1 MPLSD
6 TITAQWAWIIPALSV
21 SAFFVTAV
29 FGRFLP
35 KQGVY
40 IPLAAIAAGFVL
52 FWFVLTD
59 VVANGSR
66 EVAVNWIVLG
76 DTRISWGIIA
86 DRLSVTMLG
95 LITFVALLV
104 QVYSIEYMKGEGR
117 IGWYYAVHALFA
129 GAMLALVLADNLIF
143 LYLAWELV
151 GLGSYLLIGFWW
163 ERRSAAEAAKK
174 AFITTRIGDVG
185 LLIGIILLYRATGTF
200 DISTIFH
207 VAEQGDIDGGT
218 LTLSMLLIFLGAMGK
233 SAQFPFHVWLPDAME
248 GPTPVSA
255 LIHAATMVAAGVF
268 LVARLLPLFELAEN
282 VLLVVSIVGLFTFIY
297 AGTLSLVMEDFKQV
311 LAYST
316 ISHLGLMMLALGA
329 GALGAAM
336 LHLVAH
342 GLAKAL
348 LFLGAGSVNHAT
360 HRTGIWELGGLIK
373 KMPVTGVTFL
383 IGAASLAG
391 IPPLVGFWSKDEVLV
406 AVSDARGPIF
416 LALALGGALLSAL
429 YMARVA
435 FVVFFGKPRGE
446 ANAHESPSLLTAPL
460 LLLALGTILAC
471 VLVFDWSGSYDG
483 FGAFLLADQGFLHHE
498 EKFHIVPWLAG
509 LSVLL
514 AISGVAVGWLV
525 YVRESVSHESLAQKL
540 ASRPSRDGQE
550 VLRRR
555 RLPVDGRPSRARVRR
570 GCGGVRPDRRQRY
583 RSGRSGAAG
592 AILGIS
598 RPAGPD
604 WAAVQLR
611 SRNGGGN
618 TGACGPVVDADGVS
632 QLEAYSCLTAPSV
645 QKDADFLEHFA
656 DDTPRCVTFE
666 MCVSRPPV

>member
-6 TITAQWAWIIPALSV
+6 TITAEWAWAIPALSV
-21 SAFFVTAV
+21 SAFFITATL
-29 FGRFLP
+29 GRFLP
-35 KQGVY
+35 RQGVY
-40 IPLAAIAAGFVL
+40 IPIAAIAVGFVL
-52 FWFVLTD
+52 FWFVLAD
-59 VVANGSR
+59 LVVNGARS
-66 EVAVNWIVLG
+66 VAIDWIVLG
-76 DTRISWGIIA
+76 DTRISWGVIV

-95 LITFVALLV
+95 LVTFVALLV
-104 QVYSIEYMKGEGR
+104 QVYSIEYMKGERR

-185 LLIGIILLYRATGTF
+185 LLIGIILLFRATGTF

-207 VAEQGDIDGGT
+207 VAEQGGIDSGT

-268 LVARLLPLFELAEN
+268 LTARLLPLFEMAEN
-282 VLLVVSIVGLFTFIY
+282 VLLVVSVVGLFTFIF
-297 AGTLSLVMEDFKQV
+297 AGTLSLVMADFKQV

-360 HRTGIWELGGLIK
+360 HKTGIWELGGVVK
-373 KMPVTGVTFL
+373 KMPITGVTFI

-406 AVSDARGPIF
+406 AVSDGRGAIF
-416 LALALGGALLSAL
+416 LALALAGALLSAL

-435 FVVFFGKPRGE
+435 FVVFFGRSRGYGE
-446 ANAHESPSLLTAPL
+446 AHESPSLITVPL
-460 LLLALGTILAC
+460 MLLAIGSVAAC
-471 VLVFDWSGSYDG
+471 VLVFDWPGSYDG
-483 FGAFLLADQGFLHHE
+483 FGAFLLADQEFLHHV

-509 LSVLL
+509 LSSLL
-514 AISGVAVGWLV
+514 AIGGAAVGWLI
-525 YVRESVSHESLAQKL
+525 YIRGSISHEALA
-540 ASRPSRDGQE
+540 
-550 VLRRR
+550 R
-555 RLPVDGRPSRARVRR
+555 RLAPVYRAMVKKYYVDDVYQWAVDRVVLTFGGAVAAFDRVVVNDGGVDGPALLVRFSAFRARFV
-570 GCGGVRPDRRQRY
+570 QT
-583 RSGRSGAAG
+583 GRLYNYGLAMA
-592 AILGIS
+592 LGILVLAVLWWM
-598 RPAGPD
+598 RAG
-604 WAAVQLR
+604 
-611 SRNGGGN
+611 
-618 TGACGPVVDADGVS
+618 
-632 QLEAYSCLTAPSV
+632 
-645 QKDADFLEHFA
+645 
-656 DDTPRCVTFE
+656 
-666 MCVSRPPV
+666 

>member
-6 TITAQWAWIIPALSV
+6 FITAQWAWVIPALSV
-21 SAFFVTAV
+21 SAFFVTAT

-35 KQGVY
+35 RQGVY
-40 IPLAAIAAGFVL
+40 IPIAAIGVGFVV
-52 FWFVLTD
+52 FWFVLAD
-59 VVANGSR
+59 LVANGAR
-66 EVAVNWIVLG
+66 EIAVNWIVLG
-76 DTRISWGIIA
+76 DMRISWGIVV

-95 LITFVALLV
+95 LVTFVALLV
-104 QVYSIEYMKGEGR
+104 QVYSLEYMKGERR

-129 GAMLALVLADNLIF
+129 GAMLTLVLADNLIF

-163 ERRSAAEAAKK
+163 ERRPAAEAAKK

-185 LLIGIILLYRATGTF
+185 LLIGIILLFRATGTF

-207 VAEQGDIDGGT
+207 VAEQGGIDSGT
-218 LTLSMLLIFLGAMGK
+218 LTFAMLLIFLGAMGK

-268 LVARLLPLFELAEN
+268 LTARLLPLFEMAGD
-282 VLLVVSIVGLFTFIY
+282 VLIIVSVVGLFTFIY
-297 AGTLSLVMEDFKQV
+297 AGTLSLVMKDFKQV

-316 ISHLGLMMLALGA
+316 ISHLGLMMLALGV

-348 LFLGAGSVNHAT
+348 LFLGAGSVNHET
-360 HRTGIWELGGLIK
+360 HKTGIWELGGVIK

-406 AVSDARGPIF
+406 AVGDGRGPIF
-416 LALALGGALLSAL
+416 LALALAGALLSAL

-435 FVVFFGKPRGE
+435 FVVFFGKPRGYGD
-446 ANAHESPSLLTAPL
+446 AHESPRLITIPL
-460 LLLALGTILAC
+460 ALLAIGSVAAC
-471 VLVFDWSGSYDG
+471 ILVFDWPGSYDG
-483 FGAFLLADQGFLHHE
+483 FGAFLLADQEFLHHV

-509 LSVLL
+509 LSALL
-514 AISGVAVGWLV
+514 AIGGVVVGWLV
-525 YVRESVSHESLAQKL
+525 YIRGNVSHELLAQKL
-540 ASRPSRDGQE
+540 APVHMAMVRKYYIDDVYQWFVDRV
-550 VLRRR
+550 VLAFGSAVAAFDRIVVNDTG
-555 RLPVDGRPSRARVRR
+555 VDGPAHMVRFSAFRARLV
-570 GCGGVRPDRRQRY
+570 QT
-583 RSGRSGAAG
+583 GRLYNYGLAMALG
-592 AILGIS
+592 ILVLAILWWM
-598 RPAGPD
+598 R
-604 WAAVQLR
+604 
-611 SRNGGGN
+611 
-618 TGACGPVVDADGVS
+618 TG
-632 QLEAYSCLTAPSV
+632 
-645 QKDADFLEHFA
+645 
-656 DDTPRCVTFE
+656 
-666 MCVSRPPV
+666 

>member
-6 TITAQWAWIIPALSV
+6 SITAQWAWVIPALSV
-21 SAFFVTAV
+21 SAFFVTAT

-35 KQGVY
+35 RQGVY
-40 IPLAAIAAGFVL
+40 IPIAAIGVGFVV
-52 FWFVLTD
+52 FWFVLAD
-59 VVANGSR
+59 LVANGAR
-66 EVAVNWIVLG
+66 EIAVNWIVLG
-76 DTRISWGIIA
+76 DMRISWGIVV

-95 LITFVALLV
+95 LVTFVALLV
-104 QVYSIEYMKGEGR
+104 QVYSLEYMKGERR

-129 GAMLALVLADNLIF
+129 GAMLTLVLADNLIF

-163 ERRSAAEAAKK
+163 ERRPAAEAAKK

-185 LLIGIILLYRATGTF
+185 LLIGIILLFRATGTF

-207 VAEQGDIDGGT
+207 VAEQGGIDSGT
-218 LTLSMLLIFLGAMGK
+218 LTFAMLLIFLGAMGK

-268 LVARLLPLFELAEN
+268 LTARLLPLFEMAGD
-282 VLLVVSIVGLFTFIY
+282 VLLIVSVVGLFTFIY
-297 AGTLSLVMEDFKQV
+297 AGTLSLVMKDFKQV

-316 ISHLGLMMLALGA
+316 ISHLGLMMLALGV

-360 HRTGIWELGGLIK
+360 HRTGIWELGGVFK
-373 KMPVTGVTFL
+373 KMPVTGITFL

-406 AVSDARGPIF
+406 AVSDGRGPIF
-416 LALALGGALLSAL
+416 LALALAGALLSAL

-435 FVVFFGKPRGE
+435 FVVFFGKPRGYGD
-446 ANAHESPSLLTAPL
+446 AHESPRLITVPL
-460 LLLALGTILAC
+460 ALLAIGSVAAC
-471 VLVFDWSGSYDG
+471 ILVFDWPGSYDG
-483 FGAFLLADQGFLHHE
+483 FGAFLLADQEFLHHV

-509 LSVLL
+509 LSALL
-514 AISGVAVGWLV
+514 AIGGVVVGWLV
-525 YVRESVSHESLAQKL
+525 YTRGSVSHELLAQKL
-540 ASRPSRDGQE
+540 APVHMAMVRKYYIDDAYQWFVDRV
-550 VLRRR
+550 VLAFGSAVAAFDRIVVNDTG
-555 RLPVDGRPSRARVRR
+555 VDGPAHMVRFSAFRARLV
-570 GCGGVRPDRRQRY
+570 QT
-583 RSGRSGAAG
+583 GRLYNYGLAMALG
-592 AILGIS
+592 ILVLAILWWM
-598 RPAGPD
+598 R
-604 WAAVQLR
+604 
-611 SRNGGGN
+611 
-618 TGACGPVVDADGVS
+618 T
-632 QLEAYSCLTAPSV
+632 E
-645 QKDADFLEHFA
+645 
-656 DDTPRCVTFE
+656 
-666 MCVSRPPV
+666 

>member
-6 TITAQWAWIIPALSV
+6 TITAEWAWVIPALSV
-21 SAFFVTAV
+21 SAFFITATL
-29 FGRFLP
+29 GRFLP
-35 KQGVY
+35 RQGLY
-40 IPLAAIAAGFVL
+40 IPVAAIGIGFVL
-52 FWFVLTD
+52 FWFVFADL
-59 VVANGSR
+59 VANGAR
-66 EVAVNWIVLG
+66 TVAIDWIVLG
-76 DTRISWGIIA
+76 DTRISWGVIV

-95 LITFVALLV
+95 LVTFVALLV
-104 QVYSIEYMKGEGR
+104 QVYSIEYMKGERR

-163 ERRSAAEAAKK
+163 EKRSAAEAAKK

-185 LLIGIILLYRATGTF
+185 LLIGIILLFRATGTF

-207 VAEQGDIDGGT
+207 EAEQGGIESGT

-268 LVARLLPLFELAEN
+268 LVARLLPLFEMAEN
-282 VLLVVSIVGLFTFIY
+282 VLLVVSVVGLFTFIY
-297 AGTLSLVMEDFKQV
+297 AGTLSLVMADFKQV

-348 LFLGAGSVNHAT
+348 LFLGAGSVSHAT
-360 HRTGIWELGGLIK
+360 HKTGIWELGGVVK
-373 KMPVTGVTFL
+373 KMPLTGVTFI

-406 AVSDARGPIF
+406 AVSDGRGPIF

-435 FVVFFGKPRGE
+435 FVVFFGKPRGYGE
-446 ANAHESPSLLTAPL
+446 AHESPRLITVPL
-460 LLLALGTILAC
+460 ALLAIGSVAAC
-471 VLVFDWSGSYDG
+471 VLVFDWPGSYDG
-483 FGAFLLADQGFLHHE
+483 FGAFLLADQEFLHHV

-509 LSVLL
+509 LSSFL
-514 AISGVAVGWLV
+514 AIGGVALGWFI
-525 YVRESVSHESLAQKL
+525 YIRGSISHEALA
-540 ASRPSRDGQE
+540 
-550 VLRRR
+550 R
-555 RLPVDGRPSRARVRR
+555 RLAPIYRTVARKYYVDDAYQWVVDRVVLAFGGAVAAFDRVVVNDGGVDGPALLVRFSAFRARLV
-570 GCGGVRPDRRQRY
+570 QT
-583 RSGRSGAAG
+583 GRLYNYGLAMA
-592 AILGIS
+592 LGILVLAVLWWM
-598 RPAGPD
+598 RAG
-604 WAAVQLR
+604 
-611 SRNGGGN
+611 
-618 TGACGPVVDADGVS
+618 
-632 QLEAYSCLTAPSV
+632 
-645 QKDADFLEHFA
+645 
-656 DDTPRCVTFE
+656 
-666 MCVSRPPV
+666 

>member
-1 MPLSD
+1 
-6 TITAQWAWIIPALSV
+6 
-21 SAFFVTAV
+21 
-29 FGRFLP
+29 
-35 KQGVY
+35 
-40 IPLAAIAAGFVL
+40 
-52 FWFVLTD
+52 
-59 VVANGSR
+59 
-66 EVAVNWIVLG
+66 
-76 DTRISWGIIA
+76 
-86 DRLSVTMLG
+86 
-95 LITFVALLV
+95 
-104 QVYSIEYMKGEGR
+104 
-117 IGWYYAVHALFA
+117 
-129 GAMLALVLADNLIF
+129 MLALVLADNLIF

-163 ERRSAAEAAKK
+163 ERRTAAEAAKK

-207 VAEQGDIDGGT
+207 VAEQGGIDGGT

-268 LVARLLPLFELAEN
+268 LTARLLPLFEMAEN

-360 HRTGIWELGGLIK
+360 HKTGIWELGGVVK
-373 KMPVTGVTFL
+373 KMPLTGVTFI

-406 AVSDARGPIF
+406 AVADGLGPIF
-416 LALALGGALLSAL
+416 LVFALAGALLSAL
-429 YMARVA
+429 YMARVT
-435 FVVFFGKPRGE
+435 FVVFFGKARGYDD
-446 ANAHESPSLLTAPL
+446 AHESPRLITTPL
-460 LLLALGTILAC
+460 ALLAIGSVAAC
-471 VLVFDWSGSYDG
+471 VLVFDWPGSYDG
-483 FGAFLLADQGFLHHE
+483 FGAFLLADQEFLHHT

-509 LSVLL
+509 VSILL
-514 AISGVAVGWLV
+514 AVGGVAVGWLV
-525 YVRESVSHESLAQKL
+525 YIRGSISHESIAQRFAPVHRAMVKKYYVDDGYQWVVDRVVLAFGG
-540 ASRPSRDGQE
+540 AVAAFDRIVVNDGG
-550 VLRRR
+550 
-555 RLPVDGRPSRARVRR
+555 VDGPALLVRFSAVRARLV
-570 GCGGVRPDRRQRY
+570 QT
-583 RSGRSGAAG
+583 GRLYNYGLGMA
-592 AILGIS
+592 LGILVLAVLWWM
-598 RPAGPD
+598 RAG
-604 WAAVQLR
+604 
-611 SRNGGGN
+611 
-618 TGACGPVVDADGVS
+618 
-632 QLEAYSCLTAPSV
+632 
-645 QKDADFLEHFA
+645 
-656 DDTPRCVTFE
+656 
-666 MCVSRPPV
+666 

>member
-6 TITAQWAWIIPALSV
+6 TITAEWAWVIPALSV
-21 SAFFVTAV
+21 SAFFITATL
-29 FGRFLP
+29 GRFLP
-35 KQGVY
+35 RQGVY
-40 IPLAAIAAGFVL
+40 IPIAAIAVGFVL
-52 FWFVLTD
+52 FWFVLAD
-59 VVANGSR
+59 LVVNGARS
-66 EVAVNWIVLG
+66 VAIDWIVLG
-76 DTRISWGIIA
+76 DTRISWGVIV

-95 LITFVALLV
+95 LVTFVALLV
-104 QVYSIEYMKGEGR
+104 QVYSIEYMKGERR

-163 ERRSAAEAAKK
+163 EKRSAAEAAKK

-185 LLIGIILLYRATGTF
+185 LLIGIILLFRATGTF

-207 VAEQGDIDGGT
+207 VAEQGGIDSGT

-268 LVARLLPLFELAEN
+268 LTARLLPLFEMAEN
-282 VLLVVSIVGLFTFIY
+282 VLLVVSVVGLFTFIF
-297 AGTLSLVMEDFKQV
+297 AGTLSLVMADFKQV

-360 HRTGIWELGGLIK
+360 HKTGIWELGGVVK
-373 KMPVTGVTFL
+373 KMPVTGVTFI

-406 AVSDARGPIF
+406 AVSDGRGAIF
-416 LALALGGALLSAL
+416 LALALAGALLSAL

-435 FVVFFGKPRGE
+435 FVVFFGKPRGYGE
-446 ANAHESPSLLTAPL
+446 AHESPSLITVPL
-460 LLLALGTILAC
+460 MLLAIGSVAAC
-471 VLVFDWSGSYDG
+471 VLVFDWPGSYDG
-483 FGAFLLADQGFLHHE
+483 FGAFLLADQEFLHHV

-509 LSVLL
+509 LSSLL
-514 AISGVAVGWLV
+514 AIGGVAVGWLI
-525 YVRESVSHESLAQKL
+525 YIRGSISHEALARRFERVYKTMVKKYYVDDVYQWTVDRVVL
-540 ASRPSRDGQE
+540 AFGGAVAAFDRIVVNDGG
-550 VLRRR
+550 
-555 RLPVDGRPSRARVRR
+555 VDGPALLVRFSAFRARFV
-570 GCGGVRPDRRQRY
+570 QT
-583 RSGRSGAAG
+583 GRLYNYGLAMA
-592 AILGIS
+592 LGILVLAVLWWM
-598 RPAGPD
+598 RAG
-604 WAAVQLR
+604 
-611 SRNGGGN
+611 
-618 TGACGPVVDADGVS
+618 
-632 QLEAYSCLTAPSV
+632 
-645 QKDADFLEHFA
+645 
-656 DDTPRCVTFE
+656 
-666 MCVSRPPV
+666 